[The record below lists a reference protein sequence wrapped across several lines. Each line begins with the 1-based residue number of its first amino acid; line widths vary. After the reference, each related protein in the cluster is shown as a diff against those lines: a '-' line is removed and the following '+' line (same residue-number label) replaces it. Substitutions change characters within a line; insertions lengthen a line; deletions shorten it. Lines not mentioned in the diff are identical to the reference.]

1 MYFKLKLN
9 RFKRAQALQNRD
21 TIFDQGILDQGMYV
35 KVMREERRVVILQ
48 WLAPAPLLK
57 NMQSSTC
64 SRTHNPYLSS
74 KILQTQ
80 QNLTI

>member
-21 TIFDQGILDQGMYV
+21 MIFDQGILDQWMYV

-48 WLAPAPLLK
+48 
-57 NMQSSTC
+57 
-64 SRTHNPYLSS
+64 
-74 KILQTQ
+74 
-80 QNLTI
+80 

>member
-35 KVMREERRVVILQ
+35 NVMREERRVVILQ
-48 WLAPAPLLK
+48 
-57 NMQSSTC
+57 
-64 SRTHNPYLSS
+64 
-74 KILQTQ
+74 
-80 QNLTI
+80 

>member
-21 TIFDQGILDQGMYV
+21 MIFDQGILDQGIYV

-48 WLAPAPLLK
+48 
-57 NMQSSTC
+57 
-64 SRTHNPYLSS
+64 
-74 KILQTQ
+74 
-80 QNLTI
+80 